1 MMNELVHTIMTRNP
15 VSINAKDSLAD
26 AVRIIASKKLHHL
39 PVIDNDQ
46 LVGLISSYEI
56 SEHLGRVT
64 DPENV
69 KIEDVMQKRIVN
81 IESTDKVGTA
91 AELLLDRRFHA
102 LPVVDD
108 GKLVG
113 IITSYD
119 VLRDEFKREYRN
131 PVLYTEVFELNHRA
145 AM

>member
-1 MMNELVHTIMTRNP
+1 MMNELVHTIMIRNP

-26 AVRIIASKKLHHL
+26 AVRIIATKQVHHL
-39 PVIDNDQ
+39 PVLDNGK
-46 LVGLISSYEI
+46 LVGLISSFEI
-56 SEHLGRVT
+56 SAYLGKSLDTAKIKVV
-64 DPENV
+64 DIMQKKIV
-69 KIEDVMQKRIVN
+69 KIE
-81 IESTDKVGTA
+81 SSDKVGTA

-119 VLRDEFKREYRN
+119 VLRYEFKREYRN
-131 PVLYTEVFELNHRA
+131 PILYLEVLDLNHRA

>member
-15 VSINAKDSLAD
+15 VSIHAKDSLAD
-26 AVRIIASKKLHHL
+26 AVRIIASKKVHHL
-39 PVIDNDQ
+39 PVLEDDN
-46 LVGLISSYEI
+46 LVGLISSFEI
-56 SEHLGRVT
+56 SAHLGT
-64 DPENV
+64 DQDPAKIKIADIMLRKVV
-69 KIEDVMQKRIVN
+69 KIE
-81 IESTDKVGTA
+81 SSDKIGTA

-119 VLRDEFKREYRN
+119 VLRYEFKREYRT
-131 PVLYTEVFELNHRA
+131 PILYAEVFDLSHRA